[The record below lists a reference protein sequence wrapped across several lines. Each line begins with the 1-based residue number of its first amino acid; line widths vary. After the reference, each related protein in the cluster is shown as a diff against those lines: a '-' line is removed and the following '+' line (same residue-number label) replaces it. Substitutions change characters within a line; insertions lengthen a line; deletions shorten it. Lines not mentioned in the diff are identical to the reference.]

1 MFTYFSICVY
11 FNWYCV
17 CFVFM
22 VYYVENCI
30 SRVNLVNQT
39 PYIMGRRQ
47 KKTQELINVNDC
59 AITRSGRV
67 SKTINRDTNQ
77 NCVMY
82 FAKMKKCRD
91 KKKKQKKISN
101 ITLQKLSLK
110 ASRTTQQYPRHLWR
124 ISGRCRKKMNCVL
137 WLISYSKFLILNL
150 W

>member
-1 MFTYFSICVY
+1 
-11 FNWYCV
+11 
-17 CFVFM
+17 M

-59 AITRSGRV
+59 AVTRSGRV

-91 KKKKQKKISN
+91 KKKKQKKIPN
-101 ITLQKLSLK
+101 ITLKKLSLK
-110 ASRTTQQYPRHLWR
+110 ASRTTQQYPRHLR
-124 ISGRCRKKMNCVL
+124 RMSGRCRKKINCVL
-137 WLISYSKFLILNL
+137 
-150 W
+150 